1 MGRMLS
7 DVTAAAFVTRSGRLV
22 EHNDGR
28 GRRVLAAEPELVAH
42 VEAMLACDVAELR
55 FLWQSADG
63 GWLAVTAERVAA
75 GAVGARTAPGA
86 PDADD
91 AAPEEAAL
99 VELRTLDAPYGLTRR
114 EVDVLTLLAGGLGN
128 AEIATHLGTSNR
140 TVSTQVTTILGK
152 LDQVT
157 RAGAASTAMEHGL
170 LRLPVPGGG
179 HAISRLAVGR
189 VDIVAR
195 RAEARPLRA
204 PDGEQQLARRPS
216 RPRPLLIG
224 GLLPLSG
231 PMGADGREM
240 QNGSRLAIAEI
251 NARGGIAGRPIEQ
264 LVVDVDISDATAID
278 AGVRRLIEA
287 EVDAITTGY
296 TFAGEETRYDQI
308 ADYGC
313 PLLTTETS
321 EAIAQQVR
329 TDRSRL
335 SQVFQVGPTEVHY
348 GAGFVRFLD
357 DLVAAGSWQP
367 ANRRLVFV
375 ETPLPGG
382 HVTTPEAIDAVE
394 AAGWKLDALVNV
406 GGGDVDWTT
415 ALAEIRRSAPAAV
428 MLAHFVPAEAAEFQ
442 RLFAA
447 EATDTL
453 IYGIYAQ
460 SVPEYA
466 QLAGP
471 AADGVLWAT
480 VTGSYRDRIGETFA
494 RQYEAAYGVQPGRS
508 QAGLSYDQ
516 VSLLSQAWARVG
528 NPRAFDAVGDE
539 LRRIAHRGINGTYV
553 LGNDRQCG
561 LIYPYDT
568 PDPSLGQAHLVF
580 QLQGGVNR
588 IVHPSLYAEGAFR
601 LPSWMSGGAP
611 GDSP

>member
-1 MGRMLS
+1 MPS
-7 DVTAAAFVTRSGRLV
+7 DVSDGLLAAGADQSPSAAYVTRSGRLD
-22 EHNDGR
+22 EFNDGR
-28 GRRVLAAEPELVAH
+28 GRRALEHDPALVRH
-42 VEAMLACDVAELR
+42 VQAMLACDLDELR
-55 FLWQSADG
+55 FLWSASVAG
-63 GWLAVTAERVAA
+63 APLHAVTVARVAA
-75 GAVGARTAPGA
+75 CAQ
-86 PDADD
+86 
-91 AAPEEAAL
+91 EEETAL
-99 VELRTLDAPYGLTRR
+99 VELRAIEAPYGLTPR

-128 AEIATHLGTSNR
+128 AEIATHLGTSAR
-140 TVSTQVTTILGK
+140 TVSTQVATVLAK

-157 RAGAASTAMEHGL
+157 RAGAAGSALEHGL

-204 PDGEQQLARRPS
+204 PAAEPPLARRAL

-224 GLLPLSG
+224 GVLPLSG

-264 LVVDVDISDATAID
+264 LVVDVDISDASAID
-278 AGVRRLIEA
+278 AAIQRLVDA

-296 TFAGEETRYDQI
+296 TFSEKAARYEAV

-321 EAIAQQVR
+321 ELQAQWVR
-329 TDRSRL
+329 SDRSRL
-335 SQVFQVGPTEVHY
+335 AQIFQVGPTELHY

-357 DLVAAGSWQP
+357 DLLAAGTWRP
-367 ANRRLVFV
+367 ANRRLVVV

-382 HVTTPEAIDAVE
+382 HVSTPDAIDAIE
-394 AAGWKLDALVNV
+394 GSGWQLDALLSV
-406 GGGDVDWTT
+406 GGYGVDWSTV
-415 ALAEIRRSAPAAV
+415 LAQIRRSEPAAV
-428 MLAHFVPAEAAEFQ
+428 MLAHFVPGEAAAFQ
-442 RLFAA
+442 RAFVADP
-447 EATDTL
+447 TDAL

-460 SVPEYA
+460 SVPEYE
-466 QLAGP
+466 QLAGT
-471 AADGVLWAT
+471 AADGVLWGT
-480 VTGSYRDRIGETFA
+480 VTGSYSDRIGEQFA
-494 RQYEAAYGVQPGRS
+494 RQYEAAYGVPPGRS

-516 VSLLSQAWARVG
+516 VSLLSLAWARVG
-528 NPRAFDAVGDE
+528 NPRAFEAVGDE

-553 LGNDRQCG
+553 LGHDRQCG
-561 LIYPYDT
+561 LTYPYDT

-580 QLQGGVNR
+580 QIQDGVNR
-588 IVHPSLYAEGAFR
+588 IVHPALYADGAFTP
-601 LPSWMSGGAP
+601 PSWLPPA
-611 GDSP
+611 

>member
-1 MGRMLS
+1 MPNEVELPS
-7 DVTAAAFVTRSGRLV
+7 AAYVTVTGHLD
-22 EHNDGR
+22 EFNDGR
-28 GRRVLAAEPELVAH
+28 GRRALEQDPALVGH
-42 VEAMLACDVAELR
+42 VQAMLSCGLDQLR
-55 FLWQSADG
+55 FLWQGPDG
-63 GWLAVTAERVAA
+63 LRAVTAERV
-75 GAVGARTAPGA
+75 
-86 PDADD
+86 DAC
-91 AAPEEAAL
+91 AQEEETAL
-99 VELRTLDAPYGLTRR
+99 VELREIEPPYGLTPR

-128 AEIATHLGTSNR
+128 AEIATHLGTSAR
-140 TVSTQVTTILGK
+140 TVSTQVATVLAK

-157 RAGAASTAMEHGL
+157 RAGAASTAVEHGL

-195 RAEARPLRA
+195 RAQARPLKAPAAEQALLRRA
-204 PDGEQQLARRPS
+204 S

-224 GLLPLSG
+224 GVLPLSG

-264 LVVDVDISDATAID
+264 LVVDVDITDASAID
-278 AGVRRLIEA
+278 AAVSRLIDA

-296 TFAGEETRYDQI
+296 TFAGETPRYDAI

-321 EAIAQQVR
+321 ELQAQWVR
-329 TDRSRL
+329 GDRSRL
-335 SQVFQVGPTEVHY
+335 AQIFQVGPTEVHY
-348 GAGFVRFLD
+348 GVGFVRFLD
-357 DLVAAGSWQP
+357 DLVRSGAWRP
-367 ANRRLVFV
+367 ENRRLVFV

-382 HVTTPEAIDAVE
+382 HVTTPEAVDAVE
-394 AAGWKLDALVNV
+394 AAGWKLDALLNV
-406 GGGDVDWTT
+406 GGGDVDWSTT
-415 ALAEIRRSAPAAV
+415 LQQIRRAAPAAV
-428 MLAHFVPAEAAEFQ
+428 MLAHFVPSEAAAFQ
-442 RLFAA
+442 RAFAA
-447 EATDTL
+447 DPTDTL
-453 IYGIYAQ
+453 VYGIYAQ

-466 QLAGP
+466 QLAGE
-471 AADGVLWAT
+471 AADGVLWGT
-480 VTGSYRDRIGETFA
+480 VTGTYSDRIGETFA
-494 RQYEAAYGVQPGRS
+494 RQYEAAYGVPPGRS

-553 LGNDRQCG
+553 LGHDRQCG
-561 LIYPYDT
+561 LTYPFDT

-580 QLQGGVNR
+580 QIQDGVSR
-588 IVHPSLYAEGAFR
+588 IVHPALYADGAFE
-601 LPSWMSGGAP
+601 LPSWMTSAP
-611 GDSP
+611 G

>member
-1 MGRMLS
+1 MSRDMPSGLAMPA
-7 DVTAAAFVTRSGRLV
+7 TAAYVTRSGRLI

-28 GRRVLAAEPELVAH
+28 GRRALEQDPALVRH
-42 VEAMLACDVAELR
+42 VQAMLACDLAQLR
-55 FLWQSADG
+55 FLWRDERDDGG
-63 GWLAVTAERVAA
+63 GWLAVTAEQAA
-75 GAVGARTAPGA
+75 AWPA
-86 PDADD
+86 
-91 AAPEEAAL
+91 EEEGAAL
-99 VELRTLDAPYGLTRR
+99 VELRALDAPYGLTPR

-157 RAGAASTAMEHGL
+157 RAGAASTAVEHGL

-195 RAEARPLRA
+195 RAQARPLRA
-204 PDGEQQLARRPS
+204 PDSERDLARRAA

-264 LVVDVDISDATAID
+264 LVVDVDISDARAID
-278 AGVRRLIEA
+278 AAVRRLIDA

-296 TFAGEETRYDQI
+296 TFAEEESRYDAI
-308 ADYGC
+308 VDYGC

-321 EAIAQQVR
+321 ELMAQQVR
-329 TDRSRL
+329 TDRSRMA
-335 SQVFQVGPTEVHY
+335 QVFQVGPTEAHY
-348 GAGFVRFLD
+348 GVGFVRFLD
-357 DLVAAGSWQP
+357 DLVRAGAWRP
-367 ANRRLVFV
+367 ANRRLIFV
-375 ETPLPGG
+375 ETPTPGG
-382 HVTTPEAIDAVE
+382 HVATPEAVDAIE
-394 AAGWKLDALVNV
+394 AAGWRIDALLTV
-406 GGGDVDWTT
+406 GATVGDWSTT
-415 ALAEIRRSAPAAV
+415 LAQVRRSAPAAV
-428 MLAHFVPAEAAEFQ
+428 MLAHFVPGEAAEFQ
-442 RLFAA
+442 RRFVTDP
-447 EATDTL
+447 TDTL

-480 VTGSYRDRIGETFA
+480 VTGSYSDRIGERFA
-494 RQYEAAYGVQPGRS
+494 RQYEAAYGVAPGRS

-516 VSLLSQAWARVG
+516 VSLLSLAWARVG
-528 NPRAFDAVGDE
+528 NPRAFEAVGDE
-539 LRRIAHRGINGTYV
+539 LRRIAHRGINGSYV
-553 LGNDRQCG
+553 LGHERQCG
-561 LIYPYDT
+561 LIYPFDT

-580 QLQGGVNR
+580 QLQDGVNR
-588 IVHPSLYAEGAFR
+588 IVHPSLYADGGFR
-601 LPSWMSGGAP
+601 LPPWIEDGRATS
-611 GDSP
+611 

>member
-1 MGRMLS
+1 MPSGLAMPA
-7 DVTAAAFVTRSGRLV
+7 TAAYVTRSGRLI

-28 GRRVLAAEPELVAH
+28 GRRALEQDPALVRH
-42 VEAMLACDVAELR
+42 VQAMLACDLAQLR
-55 FLWQSADG
+55 FLWRDERDDGG
-63 GWLAVTAERVAA
+63 GWLAVTAEQAA
-75 GAVGARTAPGA
+75 AWPA
-86 PDADD
+86 
-91 AAPEEAAL
+91 EEEGAAL
-99 VELRTLDAPYGLTRR
+99 VELRALDAPYGLTPR

-157 RAGAASTAMEHGL
+157 RAGAASTAVEHGL

-195 RAEARPLRA
+195 RAQARPLRA
-204 PDGEQQLARRPS
+204 PDSERDLARRAA

-264 LVVDVDISDATAID
+264 LVVDVDISDARAID
-278 AGVRRLIEA
+278 AAVRRLIDA

-296 TFAGEETRYDQI
+296 TFAEEESRYDAI
-308 ADYGC
+308 VDYGC

-321 EAIAQQVR
+321 ELMAQQVR
-329 TDRSRL
+329 TDRSRMA
-335 SQVFQVGPTEVHY
+335 QVFQVGPTEAHY
-348 GAGFVRFLD
+348 GVGFVRFLD
-357 DLVAAGSWQP
+357 DLVRAGAWRP
-367 ANRRLVFV
+367 ANRRLIFV
-375 ETPLPGG
+375 ETPTPGG
-382 HVTTPEAIDAVE
+382 HVATPEAVDAIE
-394 AAGWKLDALVNV
+394 AAGWRIDALLTV
-406 GGGDVDWTT
+406 GATVGDWSTT
-415 ALAEIRRSAPAAV
+415 LAQVRRSAPAAV
-428 MLAHFVPAEAAEFQ
+428 MLAHFVPGEAAEFQ
-442 RLFAA
+442 RRFVTDP
-447 EATDTL
+447 TDTL

-480 VTGSYRDRIGETFA
+480 VTGSYSDRIGERFA
-494 RQYEAAYGVQPGRS
+494 RQYEAAYGVAPGRS

-516 VSLLSQAWARVG
+516 VSLLSLAWARVG
-528 NPRAFDAVGDE
+528 NPRAFEAVGDE
-539 LRRIAHRGINGTYV
+539 LRRIAHRGINGSYV
-553 LGNDRQCG
+553 LGHERQCG
-561 LIYPYDT
+561 LIYPFDT

-580 QLQGGVNR
+580 QLQDGVNR
-588 IVHPSLYAEGAFR
+588 IVHPSLYADGGFR
-601 LPSWMSGGAP
+601 LPPWIEDGRATS
-611 GDSP
+611 